1 MAQSSLPWRRLLP
14 LGAMAALLAL
24 AYQFGN
30 APALSQAPDE
40 SALTAQ
46 DEPTISSPATTDA
59 PDPLDTAPLAPA
71 PALQD
76 QSAGSPASSLETEKT
91 PSPASAPAE
100 TEPVSIAPPAP
111 TPAPSEVSTP
121 VPPAPALSD
130 APPSAYNEPV
140 SVPQN
145 AAASSPIVPPTTP
158 DPAPAPSTA
167 LPADSLSC
175 TLSIRCDTLL
185 SNLSAL
191 PAAKQA
197 LVPADGVLLS
207 TTALSFTEGE
217 SVFDVLLRQT
227 RAAGLHLEYSTTPL
241 YQTAYIEGI
250 GNLYEFDAGALSGWM
265 YRVNGS
271 FPHYGSSSYSL
282 QNGDRIEWVYTC
294 DLGTDVG
301 GSDAAGKQQ

>member
-1 MAQSSLPWRRLLP
+1 MAQSPFPWRRLLP

-24 AYQFGN
+24 AYQLGN
-30 APALSQAPDE
+30 APAPSQAPDE
-40 SALTAQ
+40 SALTTQ
-46 DEPTISSPATTDA
+46 DEPTISSPPATDA
-59 PDPLDTAPLAPA
+59 PAPLDTAPVSPA
-71 PALQD
+71 PAQQD
-76 QSAGSPASSLETEKT
+76 QRAGSPAPSSETEKT

-100 TEPVSIAPPAP
+100 IAPPAP
-111 TPAPSEVSTP
+111 TPAPSDAPTP

-145 AAASSPIVPPTTP
+145 AAASSSTVPSATP

-185 SNLSAL
+185 SHLSAL
-191 PAAKQA
+191 PTAKQA

-282 QNGDRIEWVYTC
+282 QNGDQIEWVYTC
-294 DLGTDVG
+294 DLGADVG